1 MITLGALIGRFDI
14 EFLEWTTSNGE
25 KSDRPAENDEKYAGA
40 VAMPPD
46 REMKVRWKRLW

>member
-14 EFLEWTTSNGE
+14 EFLEWTTSKGE
-25 KSDRPAENDEKYAGA
+25 RSDRPAENDVKYAGA

>member
-1 MITLGALIGRFDI
+1 MGRFDI
-14 EFLEWTTSNGE
+14 EFLEWTTPNGE
-25 KSDRPAENDEKYAGA
+25 KSDRPAKNDEKYAGT